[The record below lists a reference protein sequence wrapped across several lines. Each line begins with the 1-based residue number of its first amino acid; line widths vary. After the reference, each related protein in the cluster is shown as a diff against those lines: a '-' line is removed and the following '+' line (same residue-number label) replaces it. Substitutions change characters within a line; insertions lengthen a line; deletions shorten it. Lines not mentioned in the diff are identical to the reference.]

1 MYDSCLGCVRSF
13 NYLWALT
20 MIVCETKRL
29 IIQHIELSDA
39 EYALKQ
45 LNEES
50 FIRFIADKQVRN
62 IVDAQK
68 YLRDGPMTS
77 YQKYGFGRNVVLLK
91 KNGVQIGMCG
101 LVKRD
106 ELEHPDLGYAFLPDY
121 WGKGYAIEASEA
133 IISDA
138 VITQGLKVI
147 LGVTLPDNQASNYL
161 LTRIGFTQK
170 GSIELY
176 GSDNNFYEYQAH

>member
-1 MYDSCLGCVRSF
+1 MYRKI
-13 NYLWALT
+13 A
-20 MIVCETKRL
+20 MIVCETERL
-29 IIQHIELSDA
+29 IIQHFELSDA
-39 EYALKQ
+39 EYVLKQ

-68 YLRDGPMTS
+68 YLRYGPMTS
-77 YQKYGFGRNVVLLK
+77 YQKYGFGLNIVLLK
-91 KNGVQIGMCG
+91 QSGVQIGMCG

-133 IISDA
+133 VLSDA
-138 VITQGLKVI
+138 ALTHGLQVI

-161 LTRIGFTQK
+161 LTRIGFTQN

-176 GSDNNFYEYQAH
+176 GSDNNLYKYQPNS